1 MGARSEDKARAAMA
15 DVKQAAPDSAGS
27 LTYLHLDLA
36 DLRTI
41 KASADAFLARESML
55 HVLFNNAAVMNP
67 PAGSRSVQ
75 VKPNQ
80 PLSLFLS
87 LFLSPSLPLSS
98 PNADEIT
105 QGYELQLGVNNVG
118 TYLFT
123 KLLTPVL
130 ATTARSA
137 SVAAGSVR
145 VVWVSSSAA
154 EGLAPACGV
163 PLDGLAPGPRDVG
176 LVRYGISKAGNYFHA
191 TEFARRHRADG
202 IVSVPLNPGNLDS
215 DLYRHVPGLITFF
228 LRRTVL
234 YPSVYGAYTELFAG
248 LAPEVTLEKSGS
260 WGTFSFFL
268 SLSSLFFSEGQIGC
282 RGTNRIKPLT
292 MEQWC
297 HGDGFGV
304 FGRNCSRGPSLSP
317 RAGRVPL
324 RLFGTGPRNRS
335 SPTFKGRGV
344 SARPAL
350 CVDQGG
356 PPGRGSLTNPRSMPF
371 GSMRSAMSSQCAARA
386 RLGSMHTRPYTN

>member
-1 MGARSEDKARAAMA
+1 MSFTGLLTDLFPPKPGFTEDDVPDLRGKVYIVTGGNTGVGKALIQILYAHHATVYMGARSEDKARAAMA

-67 PAGSRSVQ
+67 PAGSRSV
-75 VKPNQ
+75 
-80 PLSLFLS
+80 
-87 LFLSPSLPLSS
+87 
-98 PNADEIT
+98 

-260 WGTFSFFL
+260 WVVPWGRFRGIRKELLAGSKPE
-268 SLSSLFFSEGQIGC
+268 SEG
-282 RGTNRIKPLT
+282 
-292 MEQWC
+292 
-297 HGDGFGV
+297 
-304 FGRNCSRGPSLSP
+304 
-317 RAGRVPL
+317 
-324 RLFGTGPRNRS
+324 GTGTAEAFWNW
-335 SPTFKGRGV
+335 TEE
-344 SARPAL
+344 
-350 CVDQGG
+350 QI
-356 PPGRGSLTNPRSMPF
+356 
-371 GSMRSAMSSQCAARA
+371 Q
-386 RLGSMHTRPYTN
+386 PYL